1 MGFALLGAGGW
12 LLWQM
17 ATSNVSATSLRYLL
31 PGLALALPVGIGA
44 DCWLYGE
51 YVFPSYNYFI
61 SNIIDDKAA
70 YWGTSPWWYYFAE
83 TLLTAVPPVSVL
95 LLLFLLRGTWSR
107 RGHLLVWCLLPFLAA
122 HFAVGHKELRFMFP
136 MVLPVLVLCVWGM
149 LEVEKYLSGKRTGLL
164 WYRRFFVFTL
174 SINCLLLPVRSL
186 LAAQESV
193 ACFRFLYGYSAV
205 KPTIVYSHKKM
216 LYEVV
221 GLNMNFYR
229 APNIQNVMYV
239 DIKAKKMPEG
249 ALLLS
254 QDLQLKNPPKDA
266 ATERIY
272 AYFPDW
278 ILNVNLNDWQS
289 RTRMWSL
296 YKVRSPE

>member
-1 MGFALLGAGGW
+1 MLI
-12 LLWQM
+12 
-17 ATSNVSATSLRYLL
+17 
-31 PGLALALPVGIGA
+31 GIGT
-44 DCWLYGE
+44 DIWLYGK
-51 YVFPSYNYFI
+51 FTLPAYNYFV

-83 TLLTAVPPVSVL
+83 TMKTAVPPVSVL
-95 LLLFLLRGTWSR
+95 LLLFLAIGLWVGRKN
-107 RGHLLVWCLLPFLAA
+107 LLVWCLVPFLLA
-122 HFAVGHKELRFMFP
+122 HMAVGHKELRFMFP
-136 MVLPVLVLCVWGM
+136 MLLPVLVLSVWGM
-149 LEVEKYLSGKRTGLL
+149 LEVEKYLSVRVKTRR
-164 WYRRFFVFTL
+164 WYSRIFTL
-174 SINCLLLPVRSL
+174 TLTINCLLLLGRSL

-193 ACFRFLYGYSAV
+193 ACFRFLYSYTAAQPS
-205 KPTIVYSHKKM
+205 IVYSHKKM

-229 APNIQNVMYV
+229 APNIQNEMYV
-239 DIKAKKMPEG
+239 DIKAKKIPEG

-254 QDLQLKNPPKDA
+254 QDLQLKNPPKNTK
-266 ATERIY
+266 TERIY

-296 YKVRSPE
+296 YQVRSME